1 MSTLSPEQDLKLHI
15 LANGIRIDPEAE
27 EAWREEYQG
36 PVSLNEYAS
45 TSGIC
50 LKVEDGADGVYINAP
65 YTQEFTKQ
73 ADARLR
79 YNGRF
84 VVAHADV
91 EYDATVIPVPAFH
104 NKTYTDNGV
113 EYPYTNLG
121 VTHTDRVRISPIEGC
136 GMVCKFCNIPYELRY
151 RQKPEEELLRVI
163 EIAKDDEQ
171 APARHVLISGGTPKR
186 KDEDWEDEV
195 YESVIAN
202 SPLPVDIMM
211 TPRESPSYLRRLGAA
226 GVNALSIN
234 IEVFDPQR
242 AQKLIPSKNKRFG
255 PQGYLDYIERA
266 VDELGVGRVQS
277 LILFGAAI
285 EPIESTL
292 QGVQA
297 LVDRG
302 CIPVLSPFRPD
313 PRTPMEND
321 PPSTEAEMRE
331 VYERTLE
338 ICEDTATGVK
348 PGPRCVPC
356 HHNTVTFSDGSDFY
370 IPLDKDIRTPL
381 NVKKSA

>member
-1 MSTLSPEQDLKLHI
+1 MNTLSPEQDLKLHV

-50 LKVEDGADGVYINAP
+50 LKVEDGADGVWINAP
-65 YTQEFTKQ
+65 YTQEFTKR

-79 YNGRF
+79 YNGKF
-84 VVAHADV
+84 VVARADV

-104 NKTYTDNGV
+104 SKTYTDNGI

-186 KDEDWEDEV
+186 KDEDWEDEI

-211 TPRESPSYLRRLGAA
+211 TPREDPSYLRRLGAA

-277 LILFGAAI
+277 LILFGEAI
-285 EPIESTL
+285 EPLESTL
-292 QGVQA
+292 KGVQA

-321 PPSTEAEMRE
+321 PPSTEEEMR
-331 VYERTLE
+331 VVWERTVE
-338 ICEDTATGVK
+338 ICEQTGTGVK

-370 IPLDKDIRTPL
+370 IPLDKDIKTPL
-381 NVKKSA
+381 NVT

>member
-1 MSTLSPEQDLKLHI
+1 MFTPEQAAKLDI
-15 LANGIRIDPEAE
+15 LANGIKIDEHAE
-27 EAWREEYQG
+27 EAWREEFQG
-36 PVSLNEYAS
+36 PISLNEYAS

-50 LKVEDGADGVYINAP
+50 LKIEDGVDGVWVNAP
-65 YTQEFTKQ
+65 YTQEFTQ
-73 ADARLR
+73 RAGARLLFD
-79 YNGRF
+79 GRF
-84 VVAHADV
+84 IVANAGV
-91 EYDATVIPVPAFH
+91 EFDAEVIPVPAFH
-104 NKTYTDNGV
+104 SRTYVDNGV

-186 KDEDWEDEV
+186 KDEDWEDEI

-211 TPRESPSYLRRLGAA
+211 TPRENPSYLRRLGAA
-226 GVNALSIN
+226 GVNGLSVN

-242 AQKLIPSKNKRFG
+242 AQKLIPSKNRRFG
-255 PQGYLDYIERA
+255 PQGYLDYIEKA

-277 LILFGAAI
+277 LILFGEAI

-302 CIPVLSPFRPD
+302 CMPVLSPFRPD

-321 PPSTEAEMRE
+321 PPSTEPEMRE

-338 ICEDTATGVK
+338 ICEQADNGVK

-381 NVKKSA
+381 DDSKSA

>member
-1 MSTLSPEQDLKLHI
+1 MNMGTLSPEQDLKLNV

-27 EAWREEYQG
+27 EAWRDEFQG
-36 PVSLNEYAS
+36 PISLNEYAS

-50 LKVEDGADGVYINAP
+50 LKIEDGADGVWLNAP

-73 ADARLR
+73 ANAQLR
-79 YNGRF
+79 YNGGF
-84 VVAHADV
+84 VVARAGV
-91 EYDATVIPVPAFH
+91 EYDASVIPVPAFH
-104 NKTYTDNGV
+104 SKTYTYNGI

-151 RQKPEEELLRVI
+151 RKKPEDELLRVI

-171 APARHVLISGGTPKR
+171 APARHVLISGGTPK
-186 KDEDWEDEV
+186 KIDEDWEDEI

-211 TPRESPSYLRRLGAA
+211 TPREDPSYLRRLGQA

-234 IEVFDPQR
+234 IEVFDPER
-242 AQKLIPSKNKRFG
+242 ARKLVPTKNKRFG

-277 LILFGAAI
+277 LILFGQAI
-285 EPIESTL
+285 EPMESTL
-292 QGVQA
+292 RGVQA

-321 PPSTEAEMRE
+321 PPSTEEEMRT

-338 ICEDTATGVK
+338 ICEDTGTGVK

-370 IPLDKDIRTPL
+370 IPLGKDIKTPL
-381 NVKKSA
+381 NAT

>member
-1 MSTLSPEQDLKLHI
+1 MSTLSPEQDLKLHV
-15 LANGIRIDPEAE
+15 LANGIRIEPEAE

-65 YTQEFTKQ
+65 YTQEFTRH

-84 VVAHADV
+84 VVARADI

-104 NKTYTDNGV
+104 KKTYTDNGI

-186 KDEDWEDEV
+186 KDEDWEDEI

-266 VDELGVGRVQS
+266 VDELGVGRIQS

-285 EPIESTL
+285 EPIESTM

-338 ICEDTATGVK
+338 ICEDSATGVK

-381 NVKKSA
+381 NAAKPA

>member
-1 MSTLSPEQDLKLHI
+1 MSTLSPEQDLKLHV
-15 LANGIRIDPEAE
+15 LANGIIIEPEAE

-79 YNGRF
+79 YNGGF
-84 VVAHADV
+84 VVARADI
-91 EYDATVIPVPAFH
+91 EYDAKVIPVPAFH
-104 NKTYTDNGV
+104 SKTYTDNDI

-186 KDEDWEDEV
+186 KDEEWEDEI

-234 IEVFDPQR
+234 VEVFDPQR

-285 EPIESTL
+285 EPIESTM

-356 HHNTVTFSDGSDFY
+356 HHNTVTFSDGSNFY

-381 NVKKSA
+381 NAAKPA

>member
-1 MSTLSPEQDLKLHI
+1 MFTPEQSLKLDV
-15 LANGIRIDPEAE
+15 LATGIKIDPQAE

-36 PVSLNEYAS
+36 PISLNEYAS

-50 LKVEDGADGVYINAP
+50 LRVEDGQDGVWLNAP
-65 YTQEFTKQ
+65 YTQEFTKS
-73 ADARLR
+73 AEARLR
-79 YNGRF
+79 YDGGF
-84 VVAHADV
+84 LV
-91 EYDATVIPVPAFH
+91 EKAGAEFKAIVIPVPAFH
-104 NKTYTDNGV
+104 GKTYFDNGV

-136 GMVCKFCNIPYELRY
+136 GMTCRFCNIPYELKY
-151 RQKPEEELLRVI
+151 RKKPEEELLRII

-171 APARHVLISGGTPKR
+171 APARHVLISGGTPKLE
-186 KDEDWEDEV
+186 DEPWEDNI

-211 TPRESPSYLRRLGAA
+211 TPREDPGYIRRLGAA

-242 AQKLIPSKNKRFG
+242 AKRLIPTKNRRFG
-255 PQGYLDYIERA
+255 AQGYLDYIERA

-302 CIPVLSPFRPD
+302 CLPVLSPFRPD

-321 PPSTEAEMRE
+321 PSSTEQEMKE
-331 VYERTLE
+331 VYERTVE
-338 ICEDTATGVK
+338 ICEKSKTGVK

-370 IPLDKDIRTPL
+370 IGSDDSITRPLH
-381 NVKKSA
+381 VG